1 MGDTLDT
8 VKDTASNLM
17 KATGVTQMGGAMS
30 RIGSAAEGVGA
41 SIGKGLKSAKDYAAS
56 KIAKPAARTSDIA
69 LPKEPKRKLSR
80 GRR

>member
-1 MGDTLDT
+1 MGDTIDT
-8 VKDTASNLM
+8 VKDTAGQLM

-30 RIGSAAEGVGA
+30 RLGSAAIGA
-41 SIGKGLKSAKDYAAS
+41 GQAVGKGLTAAKDYAAS

-69 LPKEPKRKLSR
+69 LPKDPARKLSR

>member
-1 MGDTLDT
+1 MGDTLDM

-30 RIGSAAEGVGA
+30 RIGSAASSAAG
-41 SIGKGLKSAKDYAAS
+41 SIGKGIQSAKDYASA

-69 LPKEPKRKLSR
+69 LPRAPKRSLSR
-80 GRR
+80 ARR